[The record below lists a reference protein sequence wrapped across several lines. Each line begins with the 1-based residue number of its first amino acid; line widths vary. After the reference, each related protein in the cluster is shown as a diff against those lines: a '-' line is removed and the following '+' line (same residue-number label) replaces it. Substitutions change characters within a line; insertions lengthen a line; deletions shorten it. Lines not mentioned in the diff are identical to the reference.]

1 MEYPSFNF
9 LEVLAQIVSHREFGL
24 DLAGLMPFGTVMN
37 AKISFSMRNIKH
49 IQYAFFIVF
58 VLFLYLFRLD
68 GDI

>member
-49 IQYAFFIVF
+49 IQYAF
-58 VLFLYLFRLD
+58 L
-68 GDI
+68 